1 MPWRVLWP
9 CWVEEPLE
17 ERKKASM
24 QSKAVQAGASDLN
37 GQERERVIRKI
48 KRCLALGESSNANE
62 AEMALRQAQNMMRA
76 YRLSEADIHA
86 EAVDCNIRE
95 TGLKRM
101 SDWQRSLANAAAS
114 AFGCKLLIRHVPG
127 WPFSFEFVGV
137 MPAAE
142 LAAYAYDSL
151 LMQVKKARK
160 QFQAERL
167 ASRRAADEFCVA
179 WVHAVSL
186 QVRQFARDN
195 PVSSTQSNALVLVE
209 QQESAAIDAWIQ
221 NRYGEVGKSKQNKRD
236 FSSAAAVQAGLLAGA
251 KAQLHQAVHSRDGQ
265 WLLAG
270 A

>member
-1 MPWRVLWP
+1 
-9 CWVEEPLE
+9 
-17 ERKKASM
+17 M
-24 QSKAVQAGASDLN
+24 QSKAVQAGASDLK

-48 KRCLALGESSNANE
+48 KRCLALGESSNRNE

-76 YRLSEADIHA
+76 YRLSEADVHA
-86 EAVDCNIRE
+86 TAVGFDVRE

-114 AFGCKLLIRHVPG
+114 AFGCKLLIRHFPG
-127 WPFSFEFVGV
+127 WPYAFEFIGV

-151 LMQVKKARK
+151 LVQVKKARK
-160 QFQAERL
+160 QFQAQHL
-167 ASRRAADEFCVA
+167 ASRRAADDFCMA
-179 WVHAVSL
+179 WVHAVSQ

-195 PVSSTQSNALVLVE
+195 PLSGTQANALVLVE

-221 NRYGEVGKSKQNKRD
+221 NRHGEVQTSKLNKRN
-236 FSSAAAVQAGLLAGA
+236 FSSAAAVNAGLLAGA

-265 WLLAG
+265 QLLTG
-270 A
+270 GVR